1 MAIFD
6 YRARSKEGQSMNG
19 AVVAPSEN
27 VAYEILRDR
36 GLTIVSLS
44 GRKESKGMLKNP
56 LQFFRRV
63 KIKEQVIFSRQLAV
77 MIGANVPIVRALK
90 ILVRQTENPNFKIV
104 ISDILDEVDGG
115 AKLSSAMGRYPQVF
129 NNFFVYMVRSGET
142 TGKLDEV
149 LEYLATEKEKDYEL
163 ISKMRGALIYPA
175 VLFSGVIVVGV
186 GLTLFVLPQLL
197 DVFASAGSTL
207 PLPTRILIG
216 FVHASQKFWYLGAIF
231 VIGLVIAFSAF
242 RKTPRGRRI
251 LDMLKIRTPIFGTIF
266 SRLYLTRLSRSM
278 ATLLSAG
285 VPISRSLEITSDVV
299 DNVLYREII
308 QKTIKE
314 VEDGNSITTVFV
326 KSKYIPLM
334 VSQMM
339 SIGEQSGRM
348 EQILEK
354 VAQFYERELS
364 NLVAN
369 LVTLLEPVVLLLMG
383 GAVGFL
389 VAAILLPIYNLSN
402 AI

>member
-6 YRARSKEGQSMNG
+6 YRTRSKEGQSLNG
-19 AVVAPSEN
+19 SVVAPTEN
-27 VAYEILRDR
+27 VAYEILRER
-36 GLTIVSLS
+36 GLTIISLV
-44 GRKESKGMLKNP
+44 GRKEAKGMLTNP
-56 LQFFRRV
+56 LSFFRRV
-63 KIKEQVIFSRQLAV
+63 KIKQQVVFARQLAV

-90 ILVRQTENPNFKIV
+90 ILVRQTENPNFKMV

-115 AKLSSAMGRYPQVF
+115 AKLSAAMSRYPQVF

-149 LEYLATEKEKDYEL
+149 LEYLATQKEKDYDL
-163 ISKMRGALIYPA
+163 ISKMRSAMIYPA
-175 VLFSGVIVVGV
+175 VLFTGVVVVAV
-186 GLTLFVLPQLL
+186 GLTLFVLPSLL
-197 DVFASAGSTL
+197 EVFKQGGAQL

-216 FVHASQKFWYLGAIF
+216 FVHGAQSYWYLG
-231 VIGLVIAFSAF
+231 VIAVIALAAGFSSF
-242 RKTPRGRRI
+242 KRTKRGKRI
-251 LDMLKIRTPIFGTIF
+251 IDLLKIKAPIFGTIF
-266 SRLYLTRLSRSM
+266 TRLYLTRMSRSI

-285 VPISRSLEITSDVV
+285 VPISRSLEITSDIV
-299 DNVLYREII
+299 DNVIYREII
-308 QKTIKE
+308 QQTVKE

-339 SIGEQSGRM
+339 SVGEQSGRM
-348 EQILEK
+348 DQILVK
-354 VAQFYERELS
+354 VAEFFERELN

-369 LVTLLEPVVLLLMG
+369 LVTLLEPVILLIMG